1 MEHYFL
7 LHTYNNS
14 YSKCWMEIV
23 AGRHCSSVVIK
34 PHSLTMN
41 SGIAYQQDNRE
52 ITQQPS

>member
-1 MEHYFL
+1 
-7 LHTYNNS
+7 
-14 YSKCWMEIV
+14 MEIV